1 MADYIQVMTTLEKKE
16 DAAMISRNVLEEKL
30 AACVQIIGP
39 MTSTYWWEGKIE
51 EATEWLCVMK
61 SRRDYYDRLEK
72 CIKDIHPYEEPEI
85 LAIPVIAGS
94 RGYLDWLDGELK

>member
-16 DAAMISRNVLEEKL
+16 DAVMISRNLLEEKL

-39 MTSTYWWEGKIE
+39 MTSAYWWEGRIE
-51 EATEWLCVMK
+51 EATEWLCLMK
-61 SRRDYYDRLEK
+61 SRQDFYDRLEK
-72 CIKDIHPYEEPEI
+72 RIKDIHPYEEPEI
-85 LAIPVIAGS
+85 LAMPVIAGS

>member
-16 DAAMISRNVLEEKL
+16 DAVMISRKVLEEKL

-39 MTSTYWWEGKIE
+39 MTSAYWWEGKIE
-51 EATEWLCVMK
+51 EATEWLCLMK
-61 SRRDYYDRLEK
+61 SRRDFYDRLEK
-72 CIKDIHPYEEPEI
+72 RIKDIHPYEEPEI